1 MDYTNFLNYPLQILG
16 IDESYDSEL
25 NAIESLVIFDI
36 EYSGEVMDLE
46 EILPYFVFFHF
57 CENRKSEV
65 SAMTGEQSKVAEFT
79 VPAVVTAVNVW
90 NVGVKKLNTL
100 LLANEQTVNVLYT
113 SKISLI

>member
-1 MDYTNFLNYPLQILG
+1 MDYTIFLNYPLQILG

-25 NAIESLVIFDI
+25 TAIENFVIFDL
-36 EYSGEVMDLE
+36 EYSGAVEDLE

-79 VPAVVTAVNVW
+79 VPSVVTAISVW
-90 NVGVKKLNTL
+90 NIGVKKLNTL
-100 LLANEQTVNVLYT
+100 LLANEQTVNELYT